1 MQLAPD
7 LTEGNF
13 GKKHRLWGR
22 AVAKA
27 DSDYTKPAA
36 LMDTLLVPAQ
46 AFLINGPIL
55 APNHASA

>member
-7 LTEGNF
+7 PTEGNF

-36 LMDTLLVPAQ
+36 LMDTLLAPAQ
-46 AFLINGPIL
+46 AF
-55 APNHASA
+55 